1 MEHFTIPLPEILHRR
16 AREQGDRLAFRF
28 LADGTPEGAVD
39 WTYGDLARNAA
50 VVAAELA
57 GPRAEGNPRP
67 EGTRVLLAVDP
78 GLHYVASLFGI
89 LAAGATAVP
98 SFPPAGRRAAERF
111 LAIVADSA
119 PDTVIASAWQAAE
132 AAELARR
139 LPADRRPR
147 RWIFVDDAFF
157 ADAAAGPGELPALST
172 DPALLQYTSGSTG
185 DPKGIV
191 LTHDNLISNC
201 EVLQRNM
208 GPDPARIGLSW
219 LPPYHDMGLMGTI
232 MLAVHGGWPLV
243 MMSPVHFVQRPV
255 RWLRAVSE
263 YGVTI
268 SVAPNFAFDMCVDG
282 VSDDELDG
290 LDLGSLRQLYC
301 GAEPVLKA
309 TLDRFRDRFARH
321 GYRESALIPCYGMA
335 EATLFV
341 SGKPDGTMM
350 RTLRLDKA
358 ALERGTVQD
367 APAGAG
373 AVANVVS
380 CGAVAHGHEALIVDA
395 RTRRPLPDGTVGEIW
410 VRGPNVAAGYF
421 GRPVPTAETFSAS
434 PAGADGGGAPADG
447 GPVADADYLRTGDTG
462 FLRDGELYVTGRLK
476 DVIVIAG
483 RNLYPQDIETSALAA
498 HGELRRAAA
507 FPVRPSGGAE
517 SLVVVAELRRAGR
530 RDAAELA
537 AIREAVI
544 AAVTAGHA
552 VRPSGVHLGPPG
564 TVPTT
569 TSGKVRRGAARIAY
583 ERGTLK
589 RLAPARSGPDD
600 RAAPA
605 AADEPVGTVSR

>member
-1 MEHFTIPLPEILHRR
+1 MEHSAIPLPEILHRR

-28 LADGTPEGAVD
+28 LADGTPDQAVD
-39 WTYGDLARNAA
+39 WTYGELARHAA
-50 VVAAELA
+50 VVAAELS
-57 GPRAEGNPRP
+57 GPRAGGGARAD
-67 EGTRVLLAVDP
+67 GSRVLLAVDP

-89 LAAGATAVP
+89 FAAGATAVP

-111 LAIVADSA
+111 LSIIADSA
-119 PDTVIASAWQAAE
+119 PDVVIASAWQAAE
-132 AAELARR
+132 AAELADR
-139 LPADRRPR
+139 LPADRRPS

-157 ADAAAGPGELPALST
+157 ADAATGSAQLPVRCGE
-172 DPALLQYTSGSTG
+172 PALLQYTSGSTG

-191 LTHDNLISNC
+191 LTHDNLVSNC
-201 EVLQRNM
+201 MVLHRNM
-208 GPDPARIGLSW
+208 GPDPDRIGLSW

-232 MLAVHGGWPLV
+232 MLALHGGWPLV

-255 RWLRAVSE
+255 RWLRAVTE

-268 SVAPNFAFDMCVDG
+268 SVAPNFALDMCVDG
-282 VSDDELDG
+282 VSADELAG
-290 LDLGSLRQLYC
+290 LDLGTLRQLYC

-309 TLDRFRDRFARH
+309 TLDRFRDRFAPY
-321 GYRESALIPCYGMA
+321 GYRESAMIPCYGMA

-341 SGKPDGTMM
+341 SGKPDGTVM
-350 RTLRLDKA
+350 RGLRLDKA
-358 ALERGTVQD
+358 ALERGTVREI
-367 APAGAG
+367 PAGAG
-373 AVANVVS
+373 PAADVVS
-380 CGAVAHGHEALIVDA
+380 CGTVAHGHEALIVDP
-395 RTRRPLPDGTVGEIW
+395 RTRRPVPDGAVGEIW

-434 PAGADGGGAPADG
+434 PVPDDDLL
-447 GPVADADYLRTGDTG
+447 VDADYLRTGDMG
-462 FLRDGELYVTGRLK
+462 FLHGGELFVTGRLK

-498 HGELRRAAA
+498 HDGLRRAAA
-507 FPVRPSGGAE
+507 FAVRPAAGTGAE

-537 AIREAVI
+537 AIADAVT
-544 AAVTAGHA
+544 AAVTAGHG
-552 VRPSGVHLGPPG
+552 VRPSAVHLGPPG

-569 TSGKVRRGAARIAY
+569 TSGKVRRGAARLAF

-589 RLAPARSGPDD
+589 RLTPA
-600 RAAPA
+600 
-605 AADEPVGTVSR
+605 EPGRTAETVGTVRR